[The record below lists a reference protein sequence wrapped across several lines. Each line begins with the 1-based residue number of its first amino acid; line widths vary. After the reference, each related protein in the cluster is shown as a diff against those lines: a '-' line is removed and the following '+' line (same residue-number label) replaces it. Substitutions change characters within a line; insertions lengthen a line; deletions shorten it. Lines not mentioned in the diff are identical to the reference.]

1 MVGQPPATVQ
11 VNPASEEHLF
21 GFPDDDHDDDDMII
35 NQVAPLPT
43 TVAEDAAAPTASST
57 PTGITPGGGLIGTA
71 STDADPQP
79 SSGGATTNP
88 AHEEH
93 KERHRIRDAAK
104 KFQEIASACP
114 RVAATAS
121 MLLYYTDLGTDVAF
135 VNSVWDN
142 LDTRP
147 YAIVSVVAVFACPVI
162 LSIADVASSTGM
174 EWKGVLLNFTFTRM
188 LYTTYRVVRPT
199 KDETALSAGNANTDC
214 KLLEALLESVPQL
227 YIQLTVLLRGIVP
240 AKAADGTAE
249 SAFVI
254 GWISVGISVLSI
266 AYATTSKYMGM
277 VDAWGETKAVVC
289 TFVYF
294 LADALS
300 RALAVAL
307 VAATMGGT
315 TLVWCIIGWVLL
327 DVVLHY
333 VQAGEAGKRVAALR
347 DVLVDGTP
355 CADEYECRWVC
366 GQHVCCIDDPSDP
379 GYADDYIDVCSEIC
393 GCCDTDGEPTR
404 NASGVIDNVYIA
416 YHGSVNKATLGRR
429 AFSIVMCYTPAWMLR
444 LALYVPMRIVGMA
457 VHSDHTPLA
466 ALVSLFTA
474 MPLSTKPEDL
484 QRGCIVTTAVFSI
497 TLFAVFFYGN
507 PDPNN
512 ADTFSSSGGGS
523 SSYGSVLLD
532 EWQGVSGAADG
543 TALVF
548 GSGSG
553 DSGIDAFQALDTL
566 KFTYL
571 AIALVAIKLVAYLVG
586 LWKLQRGAGALP
598 IEKTGFALFALDT
611 AVDGQASALTAS
623 NLHSSFLEHF
633 RPALS
638 DNPTEYLMD
647 GFNLC
652 GIITTLPSDIDD
664 LSNGLERWHA
674 YLYLFLFALVDG
686 FTAESAKVNYNT
698 SC

>member
-147 YAIVSVVAVFACPVI
+147 YAIVSVVSVSEKVSSLRSHVCLLFFPFPFFFLFPFLFSFSFFPEVADIVEILCTLCGCRDGAQQQQYLATLMHAPPFHVLMLYLTLFTPSVSHTFCFHQVAVFACPVI

-277 VDAWGETKAVVC
+277 VDAWGGNQS
-289 TFVYF
+289 
-294 LADALS
+294 S
-300 RALAVAL
+300 RV
-307 VAATMGGT
+307 
-315 TLVWCIIGWVLL
+315 
-327 DVVLHY
+327 
-333 VQAGEAGKRVAALR
+333 
-347 DVLVDGTP
+347 
-355 CADEYECRWVC
+355 
-366 GQHVCCIDDPSDP
+366 HVCLL
-379 GYADDYIDVCSEIC
+379 
-393 GCCDTDGEPTR
+393 
-404 NASGVIDNVYIA
+404 
-416 YHGSVNKATLGRR
+416 LGRR
-429 AFSIVMCYTPAWMLR
+429 LVACVGCRACGRHDGRDDVGLVHHR
-444 LALYVPMRIVGMA
+444 L
-457 VHSDHTPLA
+457 
-466 ALVSLFTA
+466 
-474 MPLSTKPEDL
+474 
-484 QRGCIVTTAVFSI
+484 
-497 TLFAVFFYGN
+497 
-507 PDPNN
+507 
-512 ADTFSSSGGGS
+512 
-523 SSYGSVLLD
+523 
-532 EWQGVSGAADG
+532 GAA
-543 TALVF
+543 
-548 GSGSG
+548 
-553 DSGIDAFQALDTL
+553 
-566 KFTYL
+566 
-571 AIALVAIKLVAYLVG
+571 
-586 LWKLQRGAGALP
+586 
-598 IEKTGFALFALDT
+598 
-611 AVDGQASALTAS
+611 
-623 NLHSSFLEHF
+623 
-633 RPALS
+633 
-638 DNPTEYLMD
+638 
-647 GFNLC
+647 
-652 GIITTLPSDIDD
+652 
-664 LSNGLERWHA
+664 
-674 YLYLFLFALVDG
+674 
-686 FTAESAKVNYNT
+686 
-698 SC
+698 